1 MTRRASVAADHR
13 TEGVPNS
20 TDENKVSV
28 PVRAYRVT
36 GRVQGVGFRW
46 FTSRAAKELGVSGT
60 VYNHSDGSVRVHVR
74 GALTL
79 LNQLETILARGPVAG
94 KVEAVERVEP
104 SQTVKADSFRIE
116 RAP

>member
-1 MTRRASVAADHR
+1 MAADHR
-13 TEGVPNS
+13 PEAVPNS
-20 TDENKVSV
+20 TDEKNLSV

-60 VYNHSDGSVRVHVR
+60 VYNHTDGSVRVYAR
-74 GALTL
+74 SALAL
-79 LNQLETILARGPVAG
+79 LDQLETIIARGPVAG

-104 SQTVKADSFRIE
+104 SQAVKADGFRIQ
-116 RAP
+116 RTP